1 MPLPSSCVPYC
12 SSTYEGADAVDA
24 TVDLSIASGDDFDS
38 FLKEVKHRVYGEL
51 EEAVALPHSE

>member
-1 MPLPSSCVPYC
+1 MCALLC